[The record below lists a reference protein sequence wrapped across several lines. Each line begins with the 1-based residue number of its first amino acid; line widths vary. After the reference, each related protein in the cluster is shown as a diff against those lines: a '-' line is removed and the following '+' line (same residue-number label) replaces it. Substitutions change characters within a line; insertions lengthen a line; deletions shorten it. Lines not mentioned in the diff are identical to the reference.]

1 MHIESLRCY
10 VPDYG
15 VLHHTGRLRTV
26 HGTKAAPMNT
36 TCAACGATVTAPV
49 GVLLVTCSCGAQVR
63 LGDTNYASLDP
74 HAVLGVTPDATAE
87 EIRAAYRQRA
97 RETHPDHGGDPDEFR
112 AVQIAWELLRDDPAA
127 SHTRRRASVGMPDIV
142 GVNIIVALR
151 RLREHGLIPAVGIV
165 AVPSNDPLVGTV
177 VGCQPGP
184 GATIPTPPV
193 VKVTVAMSDI
203 PGLRR
208 RLLRAGRDAIGDIRR
223 GVGDGIAH
231 ERHGVEAP
239 TLSGAGQVGEATG
252 RLVVRAARTT
262 TDIVALVMHLLATVA
277 VIALA
282 VVVGVI
288 RPVAGLVVIVAGLGI
303 VAASWAAS
311 SRRRRQRRERGSLL

>member
-1 MHIESLRCY
+1 MHTASLRCY

-15 VLHHTGRLRTV
+15 VLPHLDRCHTIHNTRNP
-26 HGTKAAPMNT
+26 PMST
-36 TCAACGATVTAPV
+36 TCASCGATVTAPV
-49 GVLLVTCSCGAQVR
+49 GVLLVTCTCGARVR
-63 LGDTNYASLDP
+63 LGDTNSAALDP
-74 HAVLGVTPDATAE
+74 HAVLGVAPDATAD

-112 AVQIAWELLRDDPAA
+112 AVQIAWELLRDDPTA
-127 SHTRRRASVGMPDIV
+127 SRTRRRPSVGVPDIV
-142 GVNIIVALR
+142 GVNVIVALR

-165 AVPSNDPLVGTV
+165 AVPSDDPLVGTV
-177 VGCQPGP
+177 VGCHPGP
-184 GATIPTPPV
+184 GAAIPTPPV
-193 VKVTVAMSDI
+193 IRVNVAMSDL

-231 ERHGVEAP
+231 ERHGSEAAD
-239 TLSGAGQVGEATG
+239 LSGAGQVGAATG

-277 VIALA
+277 VITLA
-282 VVVGVI
+282 VVLGVI
-288 RPVAGLVVIVAGLGI
+288 RPVAGLVVIVVGLGL
-303 VAASWAAS
+303 VTASWAAS
-311 SRRRRQRRERGSLL
+311 ARRRRQRRERGSLL

>member
-1 MHIESLRCY
+1 MRPATPHCY

-15 VLHHTGRLRTV
+15 VLPHIGRCRIRHDTRPQ
-26 HGTKAAPMNT
+26 PMNA
-36 TCAACGATVTAPV
+36 TCASCGATVTAPAD
-49 GVLLVTCSCGAQVR
+49 VLLVTCACGARVR
-63 LGDTNYASLDP
+63 LGDPISASLDP
-74 HAVLGVTPDATAE
+74 YAVLGVTPDATAE
-87 EIRAAYRQRA
+87 DIRAAYRQRA

-127 SHTRRRASVGMPDIV
+127 SRTRRRPSVGVPDVI
-142 GVNIIVALR
+142 GVNVVVALR
-151 RLREHGLIPAVGIV
+151 RLREHGLLPAVGIV
-165 AVPSNDPLVGTV
+165 AVPSDDPLVGTV
-177 VGCQPGP
+177 VGCHPGP
-184 GATIPTPPV
+184 GAAIPTPPV
-193 VKVTVAMSDI
+193 VRVSVALSDL

-208 RLLRAGRDAIGDIRR
+208 RLLRVGRDAIGDLRR

-231 ERHGVEAP
+231 ERHGVEAV
-239 TLSGAGQVGEATG
+239 THTGAGQVGAATG

-277 VIALA
+277 VIGLA

-288 RPVAGLVVIVAGLGI
+288 RPMAGLLVIIVGLSL

-311 SRRRRQRRERGSLL
+311 SRRRRRRRERGSLL